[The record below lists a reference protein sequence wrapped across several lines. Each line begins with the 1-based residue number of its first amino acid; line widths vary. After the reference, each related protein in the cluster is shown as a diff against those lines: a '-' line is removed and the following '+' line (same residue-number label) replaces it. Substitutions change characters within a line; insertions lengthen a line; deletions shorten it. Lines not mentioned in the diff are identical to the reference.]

1 MNHSLSG
8 FVVVFLAVFL
18 ALIPAPSSAEAASPA
33 GGDIKAL
40 IDGTWCTD
48 EEGSYI
54 QREGLESP
62 TLIEKGEIC
71 HTFKVTHAGD
81 GGGVGRM
88 YESYYHADLKDL
100 KISRE
105 VLDDPEAVHQ
115 DAGVFSYRIAD
126 GGVVELSQ
134 VDVTDNTFSL
144 MRLSVKDATLTGA
157 YLETGNASSQ
167 GRHGF
172 AGHLLFRK
180 DKPLD
185 ASFDS
190 MWKKLDDLAHP

>member
-1 MNHSLSG
+1 MTHCLVG
-8 FVVVFLAVFL
+8 AVTAFLLLFSIVHTAG
-18 ALIPAPSSAEAASPA
+18 ARTPASDE
-33 GGDIKAL
+33 IKAL

-48 EEGSYI
+48 EKGSYI

-62 TLIEKGEIC
+62 TLIKKREIC

-81 GGGVGRM
+81 DGGVGRM
-88 YESYYHADLKDL
+88 YESYYHADLKGL

-172 AGHLLFRK
+172 AGHLVFKK

-190 MWKKLDDLAHP
+190 MWKKLDDLAHQ

>member
-1 MNHSLSG
+1 MTHYLVG
-8 FVVVFLAVFL
+8 ALTAFLLLFSIVHTAG
-18 ALIPAPSSAEAASPA
+18 ARTPASDE
-33 GGDIKAL
+33 IKAL

-48 EEGSYI
+48 EKGSYI

-62 TLIEKGEIC
+62 TLIKKGEIC

-81 GGGVGRM
+81 DGGVGRM

-126 GGVVELSQ
+126 GGAVELSQ

-172 AGHLLFRK
+172 AGHLVFKK

>member
-1 MNHSLSG
+1 MTHYLAG
-8 FVVVFLAVFL
+8 ALTAFLLLGSIVHTAG
-18 ALIPAPSSAEAASPA
+18 AGTPASDE
-33 GGDIKAL
+33 IKAL

-48 EEGSYI
+48 EKGSYI

-62 TLIEKGEIC
+62 TLIKKREIC

-81 GGGVGRM
+81 DGGVGRM

-144 MRLSVKDATLTGA
+144 MRL
-157 YLETGNASSQ
+157 
-167 GRHGF
+167 
-172 AGHLLFRK
+172 
-180 DKPLD
+180 
-185 ASFDS
+185 
-190 MWKKLDDLAHP
+190 

>member
-1 MNHSLSG
+1 MTHYLAG
-8 FVVVFLAVFL
+8 ALTAFLLLGSIVHTAG
-18 ALIPAPSSAEAASPA
+18 AGTPASDE
-33 GGDIKAL
+33 IKAL

-48 EEGSYI
+48 EKGSYI

-62 TLIEKGEIC
+62 TLIKKREIC

-81 GGGVGRM
+81 DGGVGRM

-172 AGHLLFRK
+172 AGHLVFKK

-190 MWKKLDDLAHP
+190 MWKKLDDLAHQ

>member
-1 MNHSLSG
+1 MTHCLVG
-8 FVVVFLAVFL
+8 AVTAFLLLFSIVHTAG
-18 ALIPAPSSAEAASPA
+18 ARTPASDE
-33 GGDIKAL
+33 IKAL

-48 EEGSYI
+48 EKGSYI

-62 TLIEKGEIC
+62 TLIKKREIC

-81 GGGVGRM
+81 DGGVGRM

-172 AGHLLFRK
+172 AGHLVFKK

-190 MWKKLDDLAHP
+190 MWKKLDDLAHQ

>member
-1 MNHSLSG
+1 MTHYLAGALTAFLLLSSIVHTAG
-8 FVVVFLAVFL
+8 ART
-18 ALIPAPSSAEAASPA
+18 PASDE
-33 GGDIKAL
+33 IKAL

-48 EEGSYI
+48 EKGSYI

-62 TLIEKGEIC
+62 TLIKKREIC

-81 GGGVGRM
+81 DGGVGRM

-172 AGHLLFRK
+172 AGHLVFKK

-190 MWKKLDDLAHP
+190 MWKKLDDLAHQ